1 MQTIDTLALIVGTIQ
16 DHNLDYVQSYA
27 PILAVII
34 DENHS
39 IESMTS
45 DDIMEALE
53 NIESEYSDDFTFE
66 FDGNEYRCIH
76 KDSIW
81 DIYVGTIQDIVDEC
95 YDLKLDKLPGFIAVS
110 IDWEQTAQNAY
121 SDGYGHTFS
130 SYDHSEIEPSAGNK
144 HHIFR
149 TN

>member
-27 PILAVII
+27 PILAAII

-39 IESMTS
+39 LKSMTS
-45 DDIMEALE
+45 DDITEALE
-53 NIESEYSDDFTFE
+53 NIESEYSEDFTFE

-76 KDSIW
+76 KASIW
-81 DIYVGTIQDIVDEC
+81 DIYVGTIQDLVDEC
-95 YDLKLDKLPGFIAVS
+95 YDLKLDKLPEFIAVS

-121 SDGYGHTFS
+121 SDGYGHTFN
-130 SYDHSEIEPSAGNK
+130 SYDGSEIEPSAGNSYY
-144 HHIFR
+144 IFR